1 MGDCDDGFEI
11 GPEEIALLGAMAESF
26 ADEAKEKE
34 RIRRELEK
42 EAEQDDGET
51 DS

>member
-26 ADEAKEKE
+26 AAEEKERE

-42 EAEQDDGET
+42 EAEQDDDET
-51 DS
+51 YP

>member
-1 MGDCDDGFEI
+1 MGDCDDGFDI

-26 ADEAKEKE
+26 CEEEKEKE

-42 EAEQDDGET
+42 DAEQENDET
-51 DS
+51 DP

>member
-26 ADEAKEKE
+26 SEEEKEKE
-34 RIRRELEK
+34 RIRRKLEK
-42 EAEQDDGET
+42 EVEQDDDEI
-51 DS
+51 DP

>member
-26 ADEAKEKE
+26 ADEA
-34 RIRRELEK
+34 
-42 EAEQDDGET
+42 
-51 DS
+51 